1 MSALD
6 AIRQAGL
13 YGRTVAR
20 VAQRGFRERGGDPAF
35 ATERIVFVIGSPRS
49 GTTFLA
55 GAVGSQPGFVD
66 LGEVRPVKAN
76 IARWASLPESEA
88 AAELRSTLELVRRL
102 SFVRDLR
109 PVEQTPEL
117 SFVVGAAVRAYPQA
131 TVLHIVRD
139 GRDVVCSLLE
149 RGWLSGGRAGG
160 DDARLPYGEEARF
173 WVESDE
179 RSAFEHESDAARAA
193 WAWRAY
199 VTGARS
205 VRERVLEVRYE
216 ALAESAPR
224 IAEHLGVEPSA
235 LQRSLVQFHD
245 RSIGR
250 FQRDLSVEQLADV
263 ERIAGSL
270 LRELGYAET
279 GSG

>member
-1 MSALD
+1 VSALD

-149 RGWLSGGRAGG
+149 QGWLRDREGR
-160 DDARLPYGEEARF
+160 DDAGQPFGSHYRS
-173 WVESDE
+173 WVEPD
-179 RSAFEHESDAARAA
+179 RSSEFTRAREATRAA
-193 WAWRAY
+193 WAWRRYLTA
-199 VTGARS
+199 ARAAP
-205 VRERVLEVRYE
+205 EHTLEVRYE
-216 ALAESAPR
+216 EIAADPLAAAERIASRLDTDPAPLAEA
-224 IAEHLGVEPSA
+224 LGAVHS
-235 LQRSLVQFHD
+235 RSV
-245 RSIGR
+245 GR
-250 FQRDLSVEQLADV
+250 WERNLDQEQIEDV
-263 ERIAGSL
+263 EREAGGL
-270 LRELGYAET
+270 LRELGYA
-279 GSG
+279 